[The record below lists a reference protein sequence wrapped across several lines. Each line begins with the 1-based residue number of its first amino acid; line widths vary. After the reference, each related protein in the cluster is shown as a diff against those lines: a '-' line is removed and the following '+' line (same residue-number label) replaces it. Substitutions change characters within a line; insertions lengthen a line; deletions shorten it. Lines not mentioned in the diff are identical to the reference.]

1 MVHLKR
7 PPFATKTGLTH
18 KGDEEIIWKKDKRVR
33 TRPNGVE
40 PGAKVNIAIAGM
52 RGLDA
57 RVEETGDTHA
67 VLGLFR
73 EPDGLVPDG
82 ETADAIVTFT
92 GRRGRVEVPV
102 TVSRHNG
109 EPDAVRVD
117 FASGGKTLQRR
128 DFFRM
133 DIVTDVVVFRE
144 NGTEV
149 DTHTLDLSGSGAL
162 LPSSSGLNMD
172 ERVWMAIGVDDETP
186 VRAHGK
192 VARITG
198 DHHRGVVFEQIS
210 EAARERLIRFLFER
224 QRTTAR
230 VRNR

>member
-1 MVHLKR
+1 
-7 PPFATKTGLTH
+7 
-18 KGDEEIIWKKDKRVR
+18 
-33 TRPNGVE
+33 VE
-40 PGAKVNIAIAGM
+40 PGARVKLAIAGM
-52 RGLDA
+52 RELEA

-73 EPDGLVPDG
+73 EPDGLPADG
-82 ETADAIVTFT
+82 RTAQGTVTFA
-92 GRRGRVEVPV
+92 GRRGKVEVAV
-102 TVSRHNG
+102 NVRRHND
-109 EPDAVRVD
+109 EPDAVHVE

-133 DIVTDVVVFRE
+133 DIVTDVVLFRE

-149 DTHTLDLSGSGAL
+149 NTHTLDLSGSGAL
-162 LPSSSGLNMD
+162 LPSSAGLHMD
-172 ERVWMAIGVDDETP
+172 ERVWMAIEVDDETP

-192 VARITG
+192 VARITK
-198 DHHRGVVFEQIS
+198 DHHRGVVFEQIG
-210 EAARERLIRFLFER
+210 EAARERLIRYLFDR